1 MTMDTPMSLSAQ
13 IRLAL
18 VDDHSL
24 VRDGIK
30 ALLSVIPNVAV
41 VGEAENGAHAM
52 EMIEQCKPD
61 LLLVDINL
69 PDINGLVLTRQL
81 RERHPLLQ
89 VLVLSMHDSKEYVSE
104 SLRAG
109 ASGYVLKNSPSR
121 EIVAAIEAIA
131 NGGTFYSAEIAQK
144 LLLDDGSSSELTPR
158 ESEVLYKMAQ
168 GMNNKEMARE
178 LNISVRTV
186 ETHRL
191 SIRRKLKID
200 KPAALVKYA
209 IEHGIISSQPY

>member
-1 MTMDTPMSLSAQ
+1 MSLSTK

-24 VRDGIK
+24 VRDGIR
-30 ALLSVIPNVAV
+30 ALLSVVPNVAV
-41 VGEAENGAHAM
+41 VGEAENGAQAI
-52 EMIEQCKPD
+52 EMVEQCKPD
-61 LLLVDINL
+61 LLLLDINL
-69 PDINGLVLTRQL
+69 PDINGLVLTRKI
-81 RERHPLLQ
+81 RERHPSLRI
-89 VLVLSMHDSKEYVSE
+89 LVLSMHDSKEYVSE

-131 NGGTFYSAEIAQK
+131 TGGTFYSAEIAQK
-144 LLLDDGSSSELTPR
+144 LLLDDGESSELTPR
-158 ESEVLYKMAQ
+158 ESQVLYKMAQ
-168 GMNNKEMARE
+168 GLNNKEMARE

-191 SIRRKLKID
+191 SIRQKLKID

-209 IEHGIISSQPY
+209 IDHGIISSQSY